1 MPTINGIQISLL
13 SPERIRELSSGEVT
27 NDVFVYYRAKREPS
41 TGMVD
46 NNSSSEG
53 FIYGGLFCERI
64 FGPVKDYTCGCHKY
78 KNSKAHAGIVC
89 SHCGVPVVK
98 SSVRSERLG
107 HIELAAPVCHPWFLK
122 GGGTSKIAL
131 LLGLNVNDICDV
143 AKCDKYIVLDP
154 KNTELTKWQILDAST
169 YESMREMYDSTE
181 DIYGTPTEGFISGTG
196 GAAIRQA
203 LMDIDLEATY
213 NELKERI
220 ECTKSEQVKKNLY
233 KRIALVRDFIESGNK
248 PEWMVLTVLPVMPP
262 NLRPLSKLD
271 SGMYA
276 TSDINEL
283 YRKVI
288 EANNNLKQYGA
299 VLPGIVYN
307 EMVKELQIAVMRLYN
322 NHRMKPTMNKRGNGT
337 QPAMDKH
344 HRVYKALSAGIC
356 GKHGRFR
363 QNLLGK
369 RVDYSGRS
377 VIVVGP
383 NLKMY
388 QCGLPKEMAL
398 ELFTPFVIHDY
409 IERVKAEDGE
419 EIKNRTAK
427 RIIESRSD
435 DRIWDSLENVI
446 KGKCVLLNRA
456 PTLHRLGIQAFEPVL
471 VEGHAIKLHPLV
483 CTGFNADF
491 DGDQMA
497 VHVPLSEKAQNEA
510 HELMLA
516 TKNLLKPADG
526 KPVAVPSQDMVLG
539 VYYITMP
546 YTEETAQR
554 CFATLDEAKLAYAN
568 NVITLHTHIKV
579 RMDGRM
585 YDSTLGRCIFNEII
599 PQDLGFVDRSTLGER
614 EGKLEIDFHVKKKE
628 LGRIINKCIEVYGV
642 ERTTK
647 LLDDLK
653 DIGYKYST
661 KSGISLSA
669 FDVII
674 PKEKR
679 EIIENTSQQVNRYK
693 QFYNRGFMS
702 NEERISKTITAW
714 NKATDDVTEVLEN
727 KMPATNSLFMMAD
740 SGARGSTAQ
749 IRQLAGMRGLIANAS
764 GGVIEVPITR
774 NYMEGLTILDYFVSS
789 RGARKGMADTALR
802 TAKSGYL
809 TRKLVDVSQDVVVS
823 MDDCGATEGL
833 VVSSIMAG
841 GTKELESLSER
852 LMGRYLV
859 RDETLPDG
867 TVISKDT
874 LITKELAE
882 QMEKSGRQ
890 SFEIRSVM
898 HCCSPE
904 GVCAKCYGMD
914 LAKGEVVEKG
924 VAVGV
929 IAAQSIGE
937 PGTQLTMRTF
947 HTGGVA
953 NTEDITQGMP
963 RVEEIFENRGLDRMA
978 ILSPLT
984 GTVSISKESGK
995 KKSIITITDANGLTE
1010 TCTVKGSALL
1020 LVSDGDKVERGQ
1032 RLTQGMVHSSE
1043 ILRVSGKVAA
1053 ENYIIG
1059 EIQQTYRTQ
1068 GVDINDKH
1076 IEIII
1081 RQMFNKV
1088 RITDAGSSNFIEG
1101 KLVTRAKVDVK
1112 NKELRE
1118 RIANGEDLALVKYE
1132 DIIQGIQVAAKNSDS
1147 FISAAS
1153 FQETERALVNAALAG
1168 AVDPLHGLKENVVIG
1183 SLLPVGEGFYRK
1195 QELREKSAIELEGI
1209 NRFSTDN
1216 DDELDSD

>member
-27 NDVFVYYRAKREPS
+27 SDVFVYYRAKREPS
-41 TGMVD
+41 TGSVD

-78 KNSKAHAGIVC
+78 KNSKAHAGVVC

-131 LLGLNVNDICDV
+131 LLGLNVNDVCDV

-154 KNTELTKWQILDAST
+154 KDTELTKWQILDAKT
-169 YESMREMYDSTE
+169 YESMREMYDSVE
-181 DIYGTPTEGFISGTG
+181 DIYSTPTEGFISGTG

-203 LMDIDLEATY
+203 LMDLDLEATY
-213 NELKERI
+213 KELKERI
-220 ECTKSEQVKKNLY
+220 ECTKSEQAKKNLY
-233 KRIALVRDFIESGNK
+233 KRIALVRDFLESGNK

-307 EMVKELQIAVMRLYN
+307 EMVKELQVAVMRLYN
-322 NHRMKPTMNKRGNGT
+322 NHRMKPTMNKQGNGT

-409 IERVKAEDGE
+409 IERIKEETGE
-419 EIKNRTAK
+419 ELKTRTAK
-427 RIIESRSD
+427 RIVESRSD
-435 DRIWDSLENVI
+435 PRVWDSLEKVI

-497 VHVPLSEKAQNEA
+497 VHVPLSEAAQKEA

-539 VYYITMP
+539 VYYLTMP
-546 YTEETAQR
+546 ADEEIAQR
-554 CFATLDEAKLAYAN
+554 CFANLDEAKLAYAN
-568 NVITLHTHIKV
+568 NVIKLHTHIKV
-579 RMDGRM
+579 RMGGRM
-585 YDSTLGRCIFNEII
+585 YDSTFGRFLFNEVV
-599 PQDLGFVDRSTLGER
+599 PQDLGFVDRTTLGER
-614 EGKLEIDFHVKKKE
+614 EGKLEVDFHVKKGE
-628 LGRIINKCIEVYGV
+628 LGKLVNKCIDKYGV
-642 ERTTK
+642 ERATAF
-647 LLDDLK
+647 LDDLK

-669 FDVII
+669 FDVVI
-674 PKEKR
+674 PPEKEQ
-679 EIIENTSQQVNRYK
+679 IIEEATAKVANFKKY
-693 QFYNRGFMS
+693 YNRGFMS
-702 NEERISKTITAW
+702 NDERVNKTLAVW
-714 NKATDDVTEVLEN
+714 NKATDDVTDVLE
-727 KMPATNSLFMMAD
+727 KSMPTDNSLFMMAD

-764 GGVIEVPITR
+764 GGVIEIPITR
-774 NYMEGLTILDYFVSS
+774 NYMEGLTVLDYFVSS

-823 MDDCGATEGL
+823 IEDCGTTEGL
-833 VVSSIMAG
+833 IIENNVEEQG
-841 GTKELESLSER
+841 GKVLETVAER
-852 LMGRYLV
+852 LTGRYLV
-859 RDETLPDG
+859 RDEQLPDG
-867 TVISKDT
+867 TVITKDT
-874 LITKELAE
+874 MITKELAE
-882 QMEKSGRQ
+882 KMENSGKK

-904 GVCAKCYGMD
+904 GVCRKCYGMD
-914 LAKGEVVEKG
+914 LAKGTLVEKG

-963 RVEEIFENRGLDRMA
+963 RVEEIFENRGLDRVA
-978 ILSPLT
+978 ILAPIA
-984 GTVSISKESGK
+984 GRVSIRQETGR
-995 KKSIITITDANGLTE
+995 KKSIIEITSSDGITE
-1010 TCTVKGSALL
+1010 TCTIKTSTPL
-1020 LVSDGDKVERGQ
+1020 LVSEGDYVDKGQKLTRGM
-1032 RLTQGMVHSSE
+1032 LHSSE

-1068 GVDINDKH
+1068 GVEINDKH
-1076 IEIII
+1076 IEVII

-1088 RITDAGSSNFIEG
+1088 RITDAGSSNFVEG
-1101 KLVTRAKVDVK
+1101 RLVTRAKVYAK
-1112 NKELRE
+1112 NTEIRE
-1118 RIANGEDLALVKYE
+1118 RIANGENLALVQYE
-1132 DIIQGIQVAAKNSDS
+1132 DLIQGIQVAAKNSDS

-1168 AVDPLHGLKENVVIG
+1168 AIDPLHGLKENVVIG
-1183 SLLPVGEGFYRK
+1183 SLLPVGEGFYQK
-1195 QELREKSAIELEGI
+1195 QALREKSTLSLAET

-1216 DDELDSD
+1216 DDDIE